1 MIIGVVPNQCK
12 KNDDDDNDDNNDD
25 VDDDTSNC
33 KEDRIDSGKWLT
45 SQPSDKVSSLQW
57 MNDNKQWNPMMMKIM
72 MMITVTV
79 MIEMIMIIITHL
91 QS

>member
-33 KEDRIDSGKWLT
+33 KEDRIDSGK
-45 SQPSDKVSSLQW
+45 
-57 MNDNKQWNPMMMKIM
+57 
-72 MMITVTV
+72 
-79 MIEMIMIIITHL
+79 
-91 QS
+91 